1 MKKADKILWEGVEE
15 NDLRKVALALNLGAD
30 VSRTYYGKFP
40 LHYAKSVAIVKLLI
54 EAGADVNAK
63 DNDGDSPLHWVRNT
77 DVAELLISAGADVNA
92 KNNYGNSV
100 LHVAAEGYKIDLAK
114 LLILAGADVN
124 AKNKWGR
131 SPLDFTYSEETEAL
145 LKQHGATS

>member
-92 KNNYGNSV
+92 KN
-100 LHVAAEGYKIDLAK
+100 YKKYRGDHNRYL
-114 LLILAGADVN
+114 GE
-124 AKNKWGR
+124 
-131 SPLDFTYSEETEAL
+131 SPLELAVNKGHEEMQAL
-145 LKQHGATS
+145 LQRHGAIF